1 LLLFF
6 NAACLVEKQQMP
18 PRWLEE
24 FQRFP
29 VSTNQS
35 DALMATLNEGQGQQT
50 QFFKNHPEQDI
61 RPCFSGESSR
71 SSRSKPPTM
80 GNQLVNSITC
90 GCESSA

>member
-1 LLLFF
+1 
-6 NAACLVEKQQMP
+6 MP
-18 PRWLEE
+18 SIGSAED

-61 RPCFSGESSR
+61 TNLISSL
-71 SSRSKPPTM
+71 TYFVL
-80 GNQLVNSITC
+80 NYIFQLFQTEIVNMKTT
-90 GCESSA
+90 